1 MEKLFIET
9 NDHKVPISE
18 DMVLKYHLK
27 KGMLSPVSHNRIVDQ
42 NGNDQPNKARRDRT
56 YKKQDNIKALESETQ
71 ENFDL
76 STSEILDF
84 SQGTDSD

>member
-1 MEKLFIET
+1 MDKLFIEI
-9 NDHKVPISE
+9 NNQKLPINE

-42 NGNDQPNKARRDRT
+42 YGNGQPDKARKNRT
-56 YKKQDNIKALESETQ
+56 YEKQEINKALESETQ

-84 SQGTDSD
+84 SQGADSD